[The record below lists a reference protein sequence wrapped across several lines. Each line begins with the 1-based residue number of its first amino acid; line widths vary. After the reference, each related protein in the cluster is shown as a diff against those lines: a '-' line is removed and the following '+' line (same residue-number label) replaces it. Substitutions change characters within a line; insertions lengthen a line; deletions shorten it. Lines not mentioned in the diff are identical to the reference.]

1 MILGN
6 ESNLCNFA
14 YDDIIIKNNLSEKEF
29 GLTID
34 SLDFSDPISNT
45 CDTANQKSNVL
56 FTASARLVRT
66 RINVTCTA

>member
-14 YDDIIIKNNLSEKEF
+14 YDDIIIKKNLSEKQF
-29 GLTID
+29 GLAVD

-45 CDTANQKSNVL
+45 CDTANQKLNVL
-56 FTASARLVRT
+56 FRASTRLVRT
-66 RINVTCTA
+66 QINVTCTA